1 MTIHVENPKE
11 LNKKNQ
17 SNKQLLKVAR
27 SLSKVP
33 GYNVSMQTLIPILYI
48 NNEQLE
54 FEIKKHNAIYISA
67 KTR

>member
-27 SLSKVP
+27 SLSKIP